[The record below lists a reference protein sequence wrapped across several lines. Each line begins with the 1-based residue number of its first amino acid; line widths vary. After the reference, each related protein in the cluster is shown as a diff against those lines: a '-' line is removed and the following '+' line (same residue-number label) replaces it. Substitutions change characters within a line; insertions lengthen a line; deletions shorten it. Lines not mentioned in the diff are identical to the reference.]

1 MVHIEI
7 RNVPDDVRR
16 VLQDRA
22 AKEGKSLSGYL
33 RDYLADWAEQ
43 PSRREIED
51 RIRRF
56 SERHKG
62 R

>member
-7 RNVPDDVRR
+7 RNGPDEVKR

-33 RDYLADWAEQ
+33 RDYLADWVEQ
-43 PSRREIED
+43 PSRREMEE
-51 RIRRF
+51 RIRSF
-56 SERHKG
+56 SER
-62 R
+62 REER